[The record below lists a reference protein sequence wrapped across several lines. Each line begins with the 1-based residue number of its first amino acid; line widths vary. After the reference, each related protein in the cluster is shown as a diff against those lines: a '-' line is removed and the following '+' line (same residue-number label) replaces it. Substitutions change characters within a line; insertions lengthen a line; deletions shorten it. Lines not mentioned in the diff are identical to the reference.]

1 MCFTKKK
8 SIILYKS
15 IVSWKHFK
23 TYKNT
28 NVALNKLY
36 IELKTQKYQ
45 PSKLKKINFFLIN
58 KNFQQLYVFNWL
70 DKLVYKAILSALEPF
85 LKKVFLKEVYG
96 FQDKKNLNNALKCIQ
111 CSWKNISW
119 IISIDLEKYF
129 NTINFSFILKW
140 LSKYFDQPT
149 VELIWKLFNAGHL
162 CSFKLKDQISYKTEN
177 IFLSL
182 ILVNLYLTDLD
193 HYVVKVLKTTYTK
206 TERNKTFFMDSISKL
221 FKRLYYVRYIS
232 NVVIGFAG
240 NRKEITNIY
249 NQINKKLK
257 ELKFD
262 LSSYKITV
270 YESHKKN
277 INFADVCLN
286 FPNYTK
292 ILFKY
297 TQFYKDF
304 NLKTLKH
311 QKFKFNVFFK
321 IKLYTL
327 VNKLIKIKF
336 LKKTLNSFRS
346 TAVLKYSVFENG
358 IIIKIFSFLIDN
370 IVNFYSFL
378 DKKLDLWKILYFLR
392 KCCALTLAHKCKLS
406 SAAKVFKKYGNDLK
420 INHKFKITQVIYSK
434 FLKVGKK

>member
-1 MCFTKKK
+1 MKKK

-15 IVSWKHFK
+15 IVSWKNFK

-36 IELKTQKYQ
+36 SELNTQKYQ
-45 PSKLKKINFFLIN
+45 PSKLKKINFFLM
-58 KNFQQLYVFNWL
+58 KKYFQQLYIFNWL
-70 DKLVYKAILSALEPF
+70 DKLVYKAILSVIEPF
-85 LKKVFLKEVYG
+85 LKKLFLKEVYG
-96 FQDKKNLNNALKCIQ
+96 FKDKKNLNNALKSIQ
-111 CSWKNISW
+111 SSWKNISW

-129 NTINFSFILKW
+129 NNINFSFILKW
-140 LSKYFDQPT
+140 LSKYFDQPSI
-149 VELIWKLFNAGHL
+149 ELIRKLFNAGHL
-162 CSFKLKDQISYKTEN
+162 CSFKLKDPISYKTEN

-182 ILVNLYLTDLD
+182 ILVNLYITNLD
-193 HYVVKVLKTTYTK
+193 KHVVNVLKTIYTK
-206 TERNKTFFMDSISKL
+206 TERNKIFFMDSISKF

-232 NVVIGFAG
+232 NAVIGFAG

-262 LSSYKITV
+262 LSSYKITI
-270 YESHKKN
+270 YKSHKK
-277 INFADVCLN
+277 INFLGICIN
-286 FPNYTK
+286 FSNYTK

-297 TQFYKDF
+297 RQFHKDF
-304 NLKTLKH
+304 NAKNLKSQT
-311 QKFKFNVFFK
+311 FKFNVFFK
-321 IKLYTL
+321 VMLRIL

-336 LKKTLNSFRS
+336 LKKTSNGFRS
-346 TAVLKYSVFENG
+346 TAVLKYSIFEND
-358 IIIKIFSFLIDN
+358 IIIKIFSFLINN

-378 DKKLDLWKILYFLR
+378 HKKLDLWKILYFLR

-420 INHKFKITQVIYSK
+420 VNHKFKTIQLIYPKS
-434 FLKVGKK
+434 LKVGKK